1 MLKGERAQRRKEKE
15 TINTIDHREENR
27 EMLFVRRHLMKEHGG
42 DGLKHGEEKKEGGK
56 CTFRVSQR
64 GCW

>member
-15 TINTIDHREENR
+15 TINTIDHREEENR

-42 DGLKHGEEKKEGGK
+42 DA
-56 CTFRVSQR
+56 SD
-64 GCW
+64 